1 MKRLFLLCVGVILS
15 PFPSEGL
22 SHQQAIQKKV
32 SYLSHFKGITGIM
45 DVEDGVLHVHDGL
58 RLQANK
64 AYVENRTDCGIKIV
78 AHGNVMVNYRGKILI
93 CDYLEYYEDTDSCLL
108 TNGRCSL
115 YPWFIG
121 GSTMTISPSSII
133 IHKGYISTSE
143 GPQKH
148 LCLSGDYLEYSSKG
162 VLSMGPTRLSICNTP
177 LLFLPQVSIMPM
189 EIPKPPITFR
199 GGSGGFLGSYLGVSY
214 SPISK
219 KHFSTTLFL
228 DSFFKHGIGLG
239 YNMRFSSQENPSNEL
254 HIKSYYAHRLAID
267 SSGAKDRYRLHGD
280 FTFSKEKTRLSG
292 EFHLSD
298 SWETVADIFPNNFS
312 LKNTGPTEISL
323 GWRDDNLFGKVTSSV
338 KVNSFQNVKQ
348 ELPQITL
355 HHRPVTIGG
364 SRIFLENRLE
374 AGFLDFHFSDNILG
388 SNFSSWRLSS
398 AHKIYRSLAFPIG
411 ILTPTLSGTAIY
423 YSRLLSQNTGH
434 WQLSGALSLD
444 YRLSL
449 QKEYRYTRHIVE
461 PFCSLLKTTRPLLS
475 PDEPHI
481 FSIKDAFHSINLFQ
495 IGIESRVLNKHSAPI
510 PPSYLKLWT
519 TCIFNEPYAKE
530 TFPKT
535 ACWFSLPLTLQ
546 NTLSIDAEW
555 IWKKSRWDHLNII
568 WDWILNDNI
577 GLTLEFLHRSKYGFI
592 KCAKDNYILDVSR
605 PLETLLASPVSNRR
619 NLISGKFFVRPHPCW
634 SYNLNLRYGWHHP
647 NTQSYLEYQM
657 ILGHKIFEHWQLF
670 SVYEKREADKRCF
683 FYLKLD
689 KRKHKHCHPFG

>member
-1 MKRLFLLCVGVILS
+1 MKRFFPLFIGVLLAHTL
-15 PFPSEGL
+15 PSEGL
-22 SHQQAIQKKV
+22 SHQQAVQKKI

-45 DVEDGVLHVHDGL
+45 DVEDGVLHIHDDL

-121 GSTMTISPSSII
+121 GSTITISPSSII

-148 LCLSGDYLEYSSKG
+148 ICLSGDYLKYSSDS
-162 VLSMGPTRLSICNTP
+162 VLSMGPSRLSICNTP
-177 LLFLPQVSIMPM
+177 VLLLPQISIMPM

-219 KHFSTTLFL
+219 KHCSTTLFL

-239 YNMRFSSQENPSNEL
+239 YNMRFSSQENPSNAIN
-254 HIKSYYAHRLAID
+254 IKSYYAHRLAID

-280 FTFSKEKTRLSG
+280 FTFSKKRAHLAG

-312 LKNTGPTEISL
+312 LKNTGPTEVSL
-323 GWRDDNLFGKVTSSV
+323 SWRNNNLFGKMTSSV
-338 KVNSFQNVKQ
+338 KVNSFQNVRQ
-348 ELPQITL
+348 ELPQAIL
-355 HHRPVTIGG
+355 HHRPVRIRR

-374 AGFLDFHFSDNILG
+374 AGFLDFHFSSNIPG
-388 SNFSSWRLSS
+388 SNFSSWRFSS
-398 AHKIYRSLAFPIG
+398 AHKVYRGLVLPIG
-411 ILTPTLSGTAIY
+411 TLTPSLSGTAIY
-423 YSRLLSQNTGH
+423 YTRMLSPNAAH
-434 WQLSGALSLD
+434 CQLSGSLSFD
-444 YRLSL
+444 YRVAL
-449 QKEYRYTRHIVE
+449 QKEYRHARHIVE
-461 PFCSLLKTTRPLLS
+461 PFCSFLKTTRPVLS
-475 PDEPHI
+475 SDEPHI
-481 FSIKDAFHSINLFQ
+481 FSIKDAFHSINLLHV
-495 IGIESRVLNKHSAPI
+495 GLESKVLNKHST
-510 PPSYLKLWT
+510 PSHLKLWT
-519 TCIFNEPYAKE
+519 TYIFDEPHAKD

-546 NTLSIDAEW
+546 NTLSLDAEW
-555 IWKKSRWDHLNII
+555 IWKKSRWDHLNVI
-568 WDWILNDNI
+568 WEWILNDNL

-592 KCAKDNYILDVSR
+592 KCAKDNYTLDVSR
-605 PLETLLASPVSNRR
+605 SLDTLLASPLSDRR
-619 NLISGKFFVRPHPCW
+619 NLITGKLFVRPHPHW
-634 SYNLNLRYGWHHP
+634 NYNLNLRYGWHRP
-647 NTQSYLEYQM
+647 DSPSYLEYQM

-689 KRKHKHCHPFG
+689 KRKQKHRHPFG

>member
-1 MKRLFLLCVGVILS
+1 MKRFFPLFIGVLLAHTL
-15 PFPSEGL
+15 PSEGL
-22 SHQQAIQKKV
+22 SHQQAVQKKI

-45 DVEDGVLHVHDGL
+45 DVEDGVLHIHDDL

-121 GSTMTISPSSII
+121 GSTITISPSSII

-148 LCLSGDYLEYSSKG
+148 ICLSGDYLKYSSDS
-162 VLSMGPTRLSICNTP
+162 VLSMGPSRLSICNTP
-177 LLFLPQVSIMPM
+177 VLLLPQISIMPM

-219 KHFSTTLFL
+219 KHCSTTLFL

-239 YNMRFSSQENPSNEL
+239 YNMRFSSQENPSNAIN
-254 HIKSYYAHRLAID
+254 IKSYYAHRLAID

-280 FTFSKEKTRLSG
+280 FTFSKERAHLAG

-312 LKNTGPTEISL
+312 LKNTGPTEVSL
-323 GWRDDNLFGKVTSSV
+323 SWRDNNLFGKMTSSV

-348 ELPQITL
+348 ELPQAIL
-355 HHRPVTIGG
+355 HHRPVRIRR

-374 AGFLDFHFSDNILG
+374 AGFLDFHFSSNIPG
-388 SNFSSWRLSS
+388 SNFSSWRFSS
-398 AHKIYRSLAFPIG
+398 AHKVYRGLVLPIG
-411 ILTPTLSGTAIY
+411 TLTPSLSGTAIY
-423 YSRLLSQNTGH
+423 YTRMLSPNAAH
-434 WQLSGALSLD
+434 CQLSGSLSFD
-444 YRLSL
+444 YRVAL
-449 QKEYRYTRHIVE
+449 QKEYRHARHIVE
-461 PFCSLLKTTRPLLS
+461 PFCSFLKTTRPVLS
-475 PDEPHI
+475 SDEPHI
-481 FSIKDAFHSINLFQ
+481 FSIKDAFHSINLLHV
-495 IGIESRVLNKHSAPI
+495 GLESKVLNKHST
-510 PPSYLKLWT
+510 PSHLKLWT
-519 TCIFNEPYAKE
+519 TYIFDEPHAKD

-546 NTLSIDAEW
+546 NTLSLDAEW
-555 IWKKSRWDHLNII
+555 IWKKSRWDHFNVI
-568 WDWILNDNI
+568 WEWILNDNL

-592 KCAKDNYILDVSR
+592 KCAKDNYTLDVSR
-605 PLETLLASPVSNRR
+605 SLDTLLASPLSDRR
-619 NLISGKFFVRPHPCW
+619 NLITGKLFVRPHPHW
-634 SYNLNLRYGWHHP
+634 NYNLNLRYGWHRP
-647 NTQSYLEYQM
+647 DSPSYLEYQM

-689 KRKHKHCHPFG
+689 KRKQKHRHPFG

>member
-1 MKRLFLLCVGVILS
+1 MKRFFPLFIGVLLAHTL
-15 PFPSEGL
+15 PSEGL
-22 SHQQAIQKKV
+22 SHQQAVQKKI

-45 DVEDGVLHVHDGL
+45 DVEDGVLHIHDDL

-121 GSTMTISPSSII
+121 GSTITISPSSII

-148 LCLSGDYLEYSSKG
+148 ICLSGDYLKYSSDS
-162 VLSMGPTRLSICNTP
+162 VLSMGPSRLSICNTP
-177 LLFLPQVSIMPM
+177 VLLLPQISIMPM

-219 KHFSTTLFL
+219 KHCSTTLFL
-228 DSFFKHGIGLG
+228 DGFFKHGIGLG
-239 YNMRFSSQENPSNEL
+239 YNMRFSSQENPSNAIN
-254 HIKSYYAHRLAID
+254 IKSYYAHRLAID

-280 FTFSKEKTRLSG
+280 FTFSKERAHLAG

-298 SWETVADIFPNNFS
+298 SWETVVDIFPNNFS
-312 LKNTGPTEISL
+312 LKNTGPTEVSL
-323 GWRDDNLFGKVTSSV
+323 SWRDNNLFGKMTSSV

-348 ELPQITL
+348 ELPQAIL
-355 HHRPVTIGG
+355 HHRPVRIRR

-374 AGFLDFHFSDNILG
+374 AGFLDFHFSSNIPG
-388 SNFSSWRLSS
+388 SNFSSWRFSS
-398 AHKIYRSLAFPIG
+398 AHKVYRGLVLPIG
-411 ILTPTLSGTAIY
+411 TLTPSLSGTAIY
-423 YSRLLSQNTGH
+423 YTRMLSPNAAH
-434 WQLSGALSLD
+434 CQLSGSLSFD
-444 YRLSL
+444 YRVAL
-449 QKEYRYTRHIVE
+449 QKEYRHARHIVE
-461 PFCSLLKTTRPLLS
+461 PFCSFLKTTRPVLS
-475 PDEPHI
+475 SDEPHI
-481 FSIKDAFHSINLFQ
+481 FSIKDAFHSINLLHV
-495 IGIESRVLNKHSAPI
+495 GLESKVLNKHST
-510 PPSYLKLWT
+510 PSHLKLWT
-519 TCIFNEPYAKE
+519 TYIFDEPHAKD

-546 NTLSIDAEW
+546 NTLSLDAEW
-555 IWKKSRWDHLNII
+555 IWKKSRWDHLNVI
-568 WDWILNDNI
+568 WEWILNDNL

-592 KCAKDNYILDVSR
+592 KCAKDNYTLDVSR
-605 PLETLLASPVSNRR
+605 SLDTLLASPLSDRR
-619 NLISGKFFVRPHPCW
+619 NLITGKLFVRPHPHW
-634 SYNLNLRYGWHHP
+634 NYNLNLRYGWHRP
-647 NTQSYLEYQM
+647 DSPSYLEYQM

-689 KRKHKHCHPFG
+689 KRKQKHRHPFG

>member
-1 MKRLFLLCVGVILS
+1 MKRFFPLFIGVLLAYTL
-15 PFPSEGL
+15 PSEGL
-22 SHQQAIQKKV
+22 SHQQAVQKKI

-45 DVEDGVLHVHDGL
+45 DVEDGVLHIHDDL

-78 AHGNVMVNYRGKILI
+78 AHGNVMVNYRAKILI

-121 GSTMTISPSSII
+121 GSTITISPSSII

-148 LCLSGDYLEYSSKG
+148 ICLSGDYLKYSSDS
-162 VLSMGPTRLSICNTP
+162 VLSMGPSRLSICNTP
-177 LLFLPQVSIMPM
+177 VLLLPQISIMPM

-219 KHFSTTLFL
+219 KHCSTTLFL

-239 YNMRFSSQENPSNEL
+239 YNMRFSSQENPSNAIN
-254 HIKSYYAHRLAID
+254 IKSYYAHRLAID

-280 FTFSKEKTRLSG
+280 FTFSKERAHLAG

-312 LKNTGPTEISL
+312 LKNTGPTEVSL
-323 GWRDDNLFGKVTSSV
+323 SWRDNNLFGKMTSSV

-348 ELPQITL
+348 ELPQAIL
-355 HHRPVTIGG
+355 HHRPVRIRR
-364 SRIFLENRLE
+364 SRIFLENRVE
-374 AGFLDFHFSDNILG
+374 AGFLDFHFSSNIPG
-388 SNFSSWRLSS
+388 SNFSSWRFSS
-398 AHKIYRSLAFPIG
+398 AHKVYRGLVLPIG
-411 ILTPTLSGTAIY
+411 TLTPSLSGTAIY
-423 YSRLLSQNTGH
+423 YTRMLSPNAAH
-434 WQLSGALSLD
+434 CQLSGSLSFD
-444 YRLSL
+444 YRVAL
-449 QKEYRYTRHIVE
+449 QKEYRHARHIVE
-461 PFCSLLKTTRPLLS
+461 PFCSFLKTTRPVLS
-475 PDEPHI
+475 SDEPHI
-481 FSIKDAFHSINLFQ
+481 FSIKDAFHSINLLHV
-495 IGIESRVLNKHSAPI
+495 GLESKVLNKHST
-510 PPSYLKLWT
+510 PSHLKLWT
-519 TCIFNEPYAKE
+519 TYIFDEPHAKD

-546 NTLSIDAEW
+546 NTLSLDAEW
-555 IWKKSRWDHLNII
+555 IWKKSRWDHLNVI
-568 WDWILNDNI
+568 WEWILNDNL

-592 KCAKDNYILDVSR
+592 KCAKDNYTLDVSR
-605 PLETLLASPVSNRR
+605 SLDTLLASPLSDRR
-619 NLISGKFFVRPHPCW
+619 NLITGKLFVRPHPHW
-634 SYNLNLRYGWHHP
+634 NYNLNLRYGWHRP
-647 NTQSYLEYQM
+647 DSPSYLEYQM

-689 KRKHKHCHPFG
+689 KRKQKHRHPFG

>member
-1 MKRLFLLCVGVILS
+1 MKRFFPLFIGVLLAHTL
-15 PFPSEGL
+15 PSEGL
-22 SHQQAIQKKV
+22 SHQQAVQKKI

-45 DVEDGVLHVHDGL
+45 DVEDGVLHIHGDL

-121 GSTMTISPSSII
+121 GSTITISPSSII

-148 LCLSGDYLEYSSKG
+148 ICLSGDYLKYSSDS
-162 VLSMGPTRLSICNTP
+162 VLSMGPSRLSICNTP
-177 LLFLPQVSIMPM
+177 VLLLPQISIMPM

-219 KHFSTTLFL
+219 KHCSTTLFL
-228 DSFFKHGIGLG
+228 DGFFKHGIGLG
-239 YNMRFSSQENPSNEL
+239 YNMRFSSQENPSNAIN
-254 HIKSYYAHRLAID
+254 IKSYYAHRLAID

-280 FTFSKEKTRLSG
+280 FTFSKERAHLAG

-298 SWETVADIFPNNFS
+298 SWETVVDIFPNNFS
-312 LKNTGPTEISL
+312 LKNTGPTEVSL
-323 GWRDDNLFGKVTSSV
+323 SWRDNNLFGKMTSSV

-348 ELPQITL
+348 ELPQAIL
-355 HHRPVTIGG
+355 HHRPVRIRR

-374 AGFLDFHFSDNILG
+374 AGFLDFHFSSNIPG
-388 SNFSSWRLSS
+388 SNFSSWRFSS
-398 AHKIYRSLAFPIG
+398 AHKVYRGLVLPIG
-411 ILTPTLSGTAIY
+411 TLTPSLSGTAIY
-423 YSRLLSQNTGH
+423 YTRMLSPNAAH
-434 WQLSGALSLD
+434 CQLSGSLSFD
-444 YRLSL
+444 YRVAL
-449 QKEYRYTRHIVE
+449 QKEYRHARHIVE
-461 PFCSLLKTTRPLLS
+461 PFCSFLKTTRPVLS
-475 PDEPHI
+475 SDEPHI
-481 FSIKDAFHSINLFQ
+481 FSIKDAFHSINLLHV
-495 IGIESRVLNKHSAPI
+495 GLESKVLKKHST
-510 PPSYLKLWT
+510 PSYLKLWT
-519 TCIFNEPYAKE
+519 TYIFDEPHAKD

-546 NTLSIDAEW
+546 NTLSLDAEW
-555 IWKKSRWDHLNII
+555 IWKKSRWDHLNVI
-568 WDWILNDNI
+568 WEWILNDNL

-592 KCAKDNYILDVSR
+592 KCAKDNYTLDVSR
-605 PLETLLASPVSNRR
+605 SLDTLLASPLSDRR
-619 NLISGKFFVRPHPCW
+619 NLITGKLFVRPHPHW
-634 SYNLNLRYGWHHP
+634 NYNLNLRYGWHRP
-647 NTQSYLEYQM
+647 DSPSYLEYQM

-689 KRKHKHCHPFG
+689 KRKQKHHHPFG

>member
-1 MKRLFLLCVGVILS
+1 MKRFFPLFIGVLLAYTL
-15 PFPSEGL
+15 PSEGL
-22 SHQQAIQKKV
+22 SHQQAVQKKI

-45 DVEDGVLHVHDGL
+45 DVEDGVLHIHDDL

-121 GSTMTISPSSII
+121 GSTITISPSSII

-148 LCLSGDYLEYSSKG
+148 ICLSGDYLKYSSDS
-162 VLSMGPTRLSICNTP
+162 VLSMGPSRLSICNTP
-177 LLFLPQVSIMPM
+177 VLLLPQISIMPM

-219 KHFSTTLFL
+219 KHCSTTLFL

-239 YNMRFSSQENPSNEL
+239 YNMRFSSQENPSNAIN
-254 HIKSYYAHRLAID
+254 IKSYYAHRLAID

-280 FTFSKEKTRLSG
+280 FTFSKERAHLAG

-312 LKNTGPTEISL
+312 LKNTGPTEVSL
-323 GWRDDNLFGKVTSSV
+323 SWRDNNLFGKMTSSV

-348 ELPQITL
+348 ELPQAIL
-355 HHRPVTIGG
+355 HHRPVRIRR
-364 SRIFLENRLE
+364 SRIFLENRVE
-374 AGFLDFHFSDNILG
+374 AGFLDFHFSSNIPG
-388 SNFSSWRLSS
+388 SNFSSWRFSS
-398 AHKIYRSLAFPIG
+398 AHKVYRGLVLPIG
-411 ILTPTLSGTAIY
+411 TLTPSLSGTAIY
-423 YSRLLSQNTGH
+423 YTRMLSPNAAH
-434 WQLSGALSLD
+434 CQLSGSLSFD
-444 YRLSL
+444 YRVAL
-449 QKEYRYTRHIVE
+449 QKEYRHARHIVE
-461 PFCSLLKTTRPLLS
+461 PFCSFLKTTRPVLS
-475 PDEPHI
+475 SDEPHI
-481 FSIKDAFHSINLFQ
+481 FSIKDAFHSINLLHV
-495 IGIESRVLNKHSAPI
+495 GLESKVLNKHST
-510 PPSYLKLWT
+510 PSHLKLWT
-519 TCIFNEPYAKE
+519 TYIFDEPHAKD

-546 NTLSIDAEW
+546 NTLSLDAEW
-555 IWKKSRWDHLNII
+555 IWKKSRWDHLNVI
-568 WDWILNDNI
+568 WEWILNDNL

-592 KCAKDNYILDVSR
+592 KCAKDNYTLDVSR
-605 PLETLLASPVSNRR
+605 SLDTLLASPLSDRR
-619 NLISGKFFVRPHPCW
+619 NLITGKLFVRPHPHW
-634 SYNLNLRYGWHHP
+634 NYNLNLRYGWHRP
-647 NTQSYLEYQM
+647 DSPSYLEYQM

-689 KRKHKHCHPFG
+689 KRKQKHRHPFG

>member
-1 MKRLFLLCVGVILS
+1 MKRFFPLFIGVLLAHTL
-15 PFPSEGL
+15 PSEGL
-22 SHQQAIQKKV
+22 SHQQAVQKKI

-45 DVEDGVLHVHDGL
+45 DVEDGVLHIHDDL

-121 GSTMTISPSSII
+121 GSTITISPSSII

-148 LCLSGDYLEYSSKG
+148 ICLSGDYLKYSSDS
-162 VLSMGPTRLSICNTP
+162 VLSMGPSRLSICNTP
-177 LLFLPQVSIMPM
+177 VLLLPQISIMPM

-219 KHFSTTLFL
+219 KHCSTTLFL
-228 DSFFKHGIGLG
+228 DGFFKHGIGLG
-239 YNMRFSSQENPSNEL
+239 YNMRFSSQENPSNAIN
-254 HIKSYYAHRLAID
+254 IKSYYAHRLAID

-280 FTFSKEKTRLSG
+280 FTFSKERAHLAG

-298 SWETVADIFPNNFS
+298 SWETVVDIFPNNFS
-312 LKNTGPTEISL
+312 LKNTGPTEVSL
-323 GWRDDNLFGKVTSSV
+323 SWRDNNLFGKMTSSV

-348 ELPQITL
+348 ELPQAIL
-355 HHRPVTIGG
+355 HHRPVRIRR

-374 AGFLDFHFSDNILG
+374 AGFLDFHFSSNIPG
-388 SNFSSWRLSS
+388 SNFSSWRFSS
-398 AHKIYRSLAFPIG
+398 AHKVYRGLVLPIG
-411 ILTPTLSGTAIY
+411 TLTPSLSGTAIY
-423 YSRLLSQNTGH
+423 YTRMLSPNAAH
-434 WQLSGALSLD
+434 CQLSGSLSFD
-444 YRLSL
+444 YRVAL
-449 QKEYRYTRHIVE
+449 QKEYRHARHIVE
-461 PFCSLLKTTRPLLS
+461 PFCSFLKTTRPVLS
-475 PDEPHI
+475 SDEPHI
-481 FSIKDAFHSINLFQ
+481 FSIKDAFHSINLLHV
-495 IGIESRVLNKHSAPI
+495 GLESKVLNKHST
-510 PPSYLKLWT
+510 PSHLKLWT
-519 TCIFNEPYAKE
+519 TYIFDEPHAKD

-546 NTLSIDAEW
+546 NTLSLDAEW
-555 IWKKSRWDHLNII
+555 IWKKSRWDHLNVI
-568 WDWILNDNI
+568 WEWILNDNL

-592 KCAKDNYILDVSR
+592 KCAKDNYTLDVSR
-605 PLETLLASPVSNRR
+605 SLDTLLASPLSDRR
-619 NLISGKFFVRPHPCW
+619 NLITGKLFVRPHPHW
-634 SYNLNLRYGWHHP
+634 NYNLNLRYGWHRP
-647 NTQSYLEYQM
+647 DSPSYLEYQM

-689 KRKHKHCHPFG
+689 KRKQKHHHPFG

>member
-1 MKRLFLLCVGVILS
+1 MKRFFPLFIGVLLAHTL
-15 PFPSEGL
+15 PSEGL
-22 SHQQAIQKKV
+22 SHQQAVQKKI

-45 DVEDGVLHVHDGL
+45 DVEDGVLHIHDDL

-121 GSTMTISPSSII
+121 GSTITISPSSII

-148 LCLSGDYLEYSSKG
+148 ICLSGDYLKYSSDS
-162 VLSMGPTRLSICNTP
+162 VLSMGPSRLSICNTP
-177 LLFLPQVSIMPM
+177 VLLLPQISIMPM

-219 KHFSTTLFL
+219 KHCSTTLFL
-228 DSFFKHGIGLG
+228 DGFFKHGIGLG
-239 YNMRFSSQENPSNEL
+239 YNMRFSSQENPSNAIN
-254 HIKSYYAHRLAID
+254 IKSYYAHRLAID

-280 FTFSKEKTRLSG
+280 FTFSKERAHLAG

-298 SWETVADIFPNNFS
+298 SWETVVDIFPNNFS
-312 LKNTGPTEISL
+312 LKNTGPTEVSL
-323 GWRDDNLFGKVTSSV
+323 SWRDNNLFGKMTSSV

-348 ELPQITL
+348 ELPQAIL
-355 HHRPVTIGG
+355 HHRPVRIRR

-374 AGFLDFHFSDNILG
+374 AGFLDFHFSSNIPG
-388 SNFSSWRLSS
+388 SNFSSWRFSS
-398 AHKIYRSLAFPIG
+398 AHKVYRGLVLPIG
-411 ILTPTLSGTAIY
+411 TLTPSLSGTAIY
-423 YSRLLSQNTGH
+423 YTRMLSPNAAH
-434 WQLSGALSLD
+434 CQLSGSLSFD
-444 YRLSL
+444 YRVAL
-449 QKEYRYTRHIVE
+449 QKEYRHARHIVE
-461 PFCSLLKTTRPLLS
+461 PFCSFLKTTRPVLS
-475 PDEPHI
+475 SDEPHI
-481 FSIKDAFHSINLFQ
+481 FSIKDAFHSINLLHV
-495 IGIESRVLNKHSAPI
+495 GLESKVLKKHST
-510 PPSYLKLWT
+510 PSYLKLWT
-519 TCIFNEPYAKE
+519 TYIFDEPHAKD

-546 NTLSIDAEW
+546 NTLSLDAEW
-555 IWKKSRWDHLNII
+555 IWKKSRWDHLNVI
-568 WDWILNDNI
+568 WEWILNDNL

-592 KCAKDNYILDVSR
+592 KCAKDNYTLDVSR
-605 PLETLLASPVSNRR
+605 SLDTLLASPLSDRR
-619 NLISGKFFVRPHPCW
+619 NLITGKLFVRPHPHW
-634 SYNLNLRYGWHHP
+634 NYNLNLRYGWHRP
-647 NTQSYLEYQM
+647 DSPSYLEYQM

-689 KRKHKHCHPFG
+689 KRKQKHHHPFG

>member
-1 MKRLFLLCVGVILS
+1 MKRFFPLFIGVLLAHTL
-15 PFPSEGL
+15 PSEGL
-22 SHQQAIQKKV
+22 SHQQAVQKKI

-45 DVEDGVLHVHDGL
+45 DVEDGVLHIHDDL

-121 GSTMTISPSSII
+121 GSTITISPSSII

-148 LCLSGDYLEYSSKG
+148 ICLSGDYLKYSSDS
-162 VLSMGPTRLSICNTP
+162 VLSMGPSRLSICNTP
-177 LLFLPQVSIMPM
+177 VLLLPQISIMPM

-219 KHFSTTLFL
+219 KHCSTTLFL
-228 DSFFKHGIGLG
+228 DGFFKHGIGLG
-239 YNMRFSSQENPSNEL
+239 YNMRFSSQENPSNAIN
-254 HIKSYYAHRLAID
+254 IKSYYAHRLAID

-280 FTFSKEKTRLSG
+280 FTFSKERAHLAG

-298 SWETVADIFPNNFS
+298 SWETVVDIFPNNFS
-312 LKNTGPTEISL
+312 LKNTGPTEVSL
-323 GWRDDNLFGKVTSSV
+323 SWRDNNLFGKMTSSV

-348 ELPQITL
+348 ELPQAIL
-355 HHRPVTIGG
+355 HHRPVRIRC

-374 AGFLDFHFSDNILG
+374 AGFLDFHFSSNIPG
-388 SNFSSWRLSS
+388 SNFSSWRFSS
-398 AHKIYRSLAFPIG
+398 AHKVYRGLVLPIG
-411 ILTPTLSGTAIY
+411 TLTPSLSGTAIY
-423 YSRLLSQNTGH
+423 YTRMLSPNAAH
-434 WQLSGALSLD
+434 CQLSGSLSFD
-444 YRLSL
+444 YRVAL
-449 QKEYRYTRHIVE
+449 QKEYRHARHIVE
-461 PFCSLLKTTRPLLS
+461 PFCSFLKTTRPVLS
-475 PDEPHI
+475 SDEPHI
-481 FSIKDAFHSINLFQ
+481 FSIKDAFHSINLLHV
-495 IGIESRVLNKHSAPI
+495 GLESKVLNKHST
-510 PPSYLKLWT
+510 PSHLKLWT
-519 TCIFNEPYAKE
+519 TYIFDEPHAKD

-546 NTLSIDAEW
+546 NTLSLDAEW
-555 IWKKSRWDHLNII
+555 IWKKSRWDHLNVI
-568 WDWILNDNI
+568 WEWILNDNL

-592 KCAKDNYILDVSR
+592 KCAKDNYTLDVSR
-605 PLETLLASPVSNRR
+605 SLDTLLASPLSDRR
-619 NLISGKFFVRPHPCW
+619 NLITGKLFVRPHPHW
-634 SYNLNLRYGWHHP
+634 NYNLNLRYGWHRP
-647 NTQSYLEYQM
+647 DSPSYLEYQM

-689 KRKHKHCHPFG
+689 KRKQKHRHPFG

>member
-1 MKRLFLLCVGVILS
+1 MKRFFPLFIGVLLAHTL
-15 PFPSEGL
+15 PSEGL
-22 SHQQAIQKKV
+22 SHQQAVQKKI

-45 DVEDGVLHVHDGL
+45 DVEDGVLHIHDDL

-121 GSTMTISPSSII
+121 GSTITISPSSII

-148 LCLSGDYLEYSSKG
+148 ICLSGDYLKYSSDS
-162 VLSMGPTRLSICNTP
+162 VLSMGPSRLSICNTP
-177 LLFLPQVSIMPM
+177 VLLLPQISIMPM

-219 KHFSTTLFL
+219 KHCSTTLFL

-239 YNMRFSSQENPSNEL
+239 YNMRFSSQENPSNAIN
-254 HIKSYYAHRLAID
+254 IKSYYAHRLAID

-280 FTFSKEKTRLSG
+280 FTFSKERAHLAG

-312 LKNTGPTEISL
+312 LKNTGPTEVSL
-323 GWRDDNLFGKVTSSV
+323 SWRDNNLFGKMTSSV

-348 ELPQITL
+348 ELPQAIL
-355 HHRPVTIGG
+355 HHRPVRIRR

-374 AGFLDFHFSDNILG
+374 AGFLDFHFSSNIPG
-388 SNFSSWRLSS
+388 SNFSSWRFSS
-398 AHKIYRSLAFPIG
+398 AHKVYRGLVLPIG
-411 ILTPTLSGTAIY
+411 TLTPSLSGTAIY
-423 YSRLLSQNTGH
+423 YTRMLSPNAAH
-434 WQLSGALSLD
+434 CQLSGSLSFD
-444 YRLSL
+444 YRVAL
-449 QKEYRYTRHIVE
+449 QKEYRHARHIVE
-461 PFCSLLKTTRPLLS
+461 PFCSFLKTTRPVLS
-475 PDEPHI
+475 SDEPHI
-481 FSIKDAFHSINLFQ
+481 FSIKDAFHSINLLHV
-495 IGIESRVLNKHSAPI
+495 GLESKVLNKHST
-510 PPSYLKLWT
+510 PSHLKLWT
-519 TCIFNEPYAKE
+519 TYIFDEPHAKD

-546 NTLSIDAEW
+546 NTLSLDAEW
-555 IWKKSRWDHLNII
+555 IWKKSRWDHLNVI
-568 WDWILNDNI
+568 WEWILNDNL

-592 KCAKDNYILDVSR
+592 KCAKDNYTLDVSR
-605 PLETLLASPVSNRR
+605 SLDTLLASPLSDRR
-619 NLISGKFFVRPHPCW
+619 NLITGKLFVRPHPHW
-634 SYNLNLRYGWHHP
+634 NYNLNLRYGWHRP
-647 NTQSYLEYQM
+647 DSPSYLEYQM

-689 KRKHKHCHPFG
+689 KRKQKHRHPFG

>member
-1 MKRLFLLCVGVILS
+1 MKRFFPLFIGVLLAHTL
-15 PFPSEGL
+15 PSEGL
-22 SHQQAIQKKV
+22 SHQQAVQKKI

-45 DVEDGVLHVHDGL
+45 DVEDGVLHIHDDL

-121 GSTMTISPSSII
+121 GSTITISPSSII

-148 LCLSGDYLEYSSKG
+148 ICLSGDYLKYSSDS
-162 VLSMGPTRLSICNTP
+162 VLSMGPSRLSICNTP
-177 LLFLPQVSIMPM
+177 VLLLPQISIMPM

-219 KHFSTTLFL
+219 KHCSTTLFL
-228 DSFFKHGIGLG
+228 DGFFKHGIGLG
-239 YNMRFSSQENPSNEL
+239 YNMRFSSQENPSNAIN
-254 HIKSYYAHRLAID
+254 IKSYYAHRLAID

-280 FTFSKEKTRLSG
+280 FTFSKEGAHLAG

-298 SWETVADIFPNNFS
+298 SWETVVDIFPNNFS
-312 LKNTGPTEISL
+312 LKNTGPTEVSL
-323 GWRDDNLFGKVTSSV
+323 SWRDNNLFGKMTSSV

-348 ELPQITL
+348 ELPQAIL
-355 HHRPVTIGG
+355 HHRPVRIRR

-374 AGFLDFHFSDNILG
+374 AGFLDFHFSSNIPG
-388 SNFSSWRLSS
+388 SNFSSWRFSS
-398 AHKIYRSLAFPIG
+398 AHKVYRGLVLPIG
-411 ILTPTLSGTAIY
+411 TLTPSLSGTAIY
-423 YSRLLSQNTGH
+423 YTRMLSPNAAH
-434 WQLSGALSLD
+434 CQLSGSLSFD
-444 YRLSL
+444 YRVAL
-449 QKEYRYTRHIVE
+449 QKEYRHARHIVE
-461 PFCSLLKTTRPLLS
+461 PFCSFLKTTRPVLS
-475 PDEPHI
+475 SDEPHI
-481 FSIKDAFHSINLFQ
+481 FSIKDAFHSINLLHV
-495 IGIESRVLNKHSAPI
+495 GLESKVLNKHST
-510 PPSYLKLWT
+510 PSHLKLWT
-519 TCIFNEPYAKE
+519 TYIFDEPHAKD

-546 NTLSIDAEW
+546 NTLSLDAEW
-555 IWKKSRWDHLNII
+555 IWKKSRWDHLNVI
-568 WDWILNDNI
+568 WEWILNDNL

-592 KCAKDNYILDVSR
+592 KCAKDNYTLDVSR
-605 PLETLLASPVSNRR
+605 SLDTLLASPLSDRR
-619 NLISGKFFVRPHPCW
+619 NLITGKLFVRPHPHW
-634 SYNLNLRYGWHHP
+634 NYNLNLRYGWHRP
-647 NTQSYLEYQM
+647 DSPSYLEYQM

-689 KRKHKHCHPFG
+689 KRKQKHRHPFG

>member
-1 MKRLFLLCVGVILS
+1 MKRFFPLFIGVLLAHTL
-15 PFPSEGL
+15 PSEGL
-22 SHQQAIQKKV
+22 SHQQAVQKKI

-45 DVEDGVLHVHDGL
+45 DVEDGVLHIHDDL

-121 GSTMTISPSSII
+121 GSTITISPSSII

-148 LCLSGDYLEYSSKG
+148 ICLSGDYLKYSSDS
-162 VLSMGPTRLSICNTP
+162 VLSMGPSRLSICNTP
-177 LLFLPQVSIMPM
+177 VLLLPQISIMPM

-219 KHFSTTLFL
+219 KHCSTTLFL

-239 YNMRFSSQENPSNEL
+239 YNMRFSSQENPSNAIN
-254 HIKSYYAHRLAID
+254 IKSYYAHRLAID

-280 FTFSKEKTRLSG
+280 FTFSKKRAHLAG

-312 LKNTGPTEISL
+312 LKNTGPTEVSL
-323 GWRDDNLFGKVTSSV
+323 SWRDNNLFGKMTSSV

-348 ELPQITL
+348 KLPQAIL
-355 HHRPVTIGG
+355 HHRPVRIRR

-374 AGFLDFHFSDNILG
+374 AGFLDFHFSSNIPG
-388 SNFSSWRLSS
+388 SNFSSWRFSS
-398 AHKIYRSLAFPIG
+398 AHKVYRGLVLPIG
-411 ILTPTLSGTAIY
+411 TLTPSLSGTAIY
-423 YSRLLSQNTGH
+423 YTRMLSPNAAH
-434 WQLSGALSLD
+434 CQLSGSLSFD
-444 YRLSL
+444 YRVAL
-449 QKEYRYTRHIVE
+449 QKEYRHARHIVE
-461 PFCSLLKTTRPLLS
+461 PFCSFLKTTRPVLS
-475 PDEPHI
+475 SDEPHI
-481 FSIKDAFHSINLFQ
+481 FSIKDAFHSINLLHV
-495 IGIESRVLNKHSAPI
+495 GLESKVLNKHST
-510 PPSYLKLWT
+510 PSHLKLWT
-519 TCIFNEPYAKE
+519 TYIFDEPHAKD

-546 NTLSIDAEW
+546 NTLSLDAEW
-555 IWKKSRWDHLNII
+555 IWKKSRWDHLNVI
-568 WDWILNDNI
+568 WEWILNDNL

-592 KCAKDNYILDVSR
+592 KCAKDNYTLDVSR
-605 PLETLLASPVSNRR
+605 SLDTLLASPLSDRR
-619 NLISGKFFVRPHPCW
+619 NLITGKLFVRPHPHW
-634 SYNLNLRYGWHHP
+634 NYNLNLRYGWHRP
-647 NTQSYLEYQM
+647 DSPSYLEYQM

-689 KRKHKHCHPFG
+689 KRKQKHRHPFG

>member
-1 MKRLFLLCVGVILS
+1 MKRFFPLFIGVLLAHTL
-15 PFPSEGL
+15 PLEGL
-22 SHQQAIQKKV
+22 SHQQAVQKKI

-45 DVEDGVLHVHDGL
+45 DVEDGVLHIHDDL

-121 GSTMTISPSSII
+121 GSTITISPSSII

-148 LCLSGDYLEYSSKG
+148 ICLSGDYLKYSSDS
-162 VLSMGPTRLSICNTP
+162 VLSMGPSRLSICNTP
-177 LLFLPQVSIMPM
+177 VLLLPQISIMPM

-219 KHFSTTLFL
+219 KHCSTTLFL
-228 DSFFKHGIGLG
+228 DGFFKHGIGLG
-239 YNMRFSSQENPSNEL
+239 YNMRFSSQENPSNAIN
-254 HIKSYYAHRLAID
+254 IKSYYAHRLAID

-280 FTFSKEKTRLSG
+280 FTFSKERAHLAG

-298 SWETVADIFPNNFS
+298 SWETVVDIFPNNFS
-312 LKNTGPTEISL
+312 LKNTGPTEVSL
-323 GWRDDNLFGKVTSSV
+323 SWRDNNLFGKMTSSV

-348 ELPQITL
+348 ELPQAIL
-355 HHRPVTIGG
+355 HHRPVRIRR

-374 AGFLDFHFSDNILG
+374 AGFLDFHFSSNIPG
-388 SNFSSWRLSS
+388 SNFSSWRFSS
-398 AHKIYRSLAFPIG
+398 AHKVYRGLVLPIG
-411 ILTPTLSGTAIY
+411 TLTPSLSGTAIY
-423 YSRLLSQNTGH
+423 YTRMLSPNAAH
-434 WQLSGALSLD
+434 CQLSGSLSFD
-444 YRLSL
+444 YRVAL
-449 QKEYRYTRHIVE
+449 QKEYRHARHIVE
-461 PFCSLLKTTRPLLS
+461 PFCSFLKTTRPVLS
-475 PDEPHI
+475 SDEPHI
-481 FSIKDAFHSINLFQ
+481 FSIKDAFHSINLLHV
-495 IGIESRVLNKHSAPI
+495 GLESKVLKKHST
-510 PPSYLKLWT
+510 PSYLKLWT
-519 TCIFNEPYAKE
+519 TYIFDEPHAKD

-546 NTLSIDAEW
+546 NTLSLDAEW
-555 IWKKSRWDHLNII
+555 IWKKSRWDHLNVI
-568 WDWILNDNI
+568 WEWILNDNL

-592 KCAKDNYILDVSR
+592 KCAKDNYTLDVSR
-605 PLETLLASPVSNRR
+605 SLDTLLASPLSDRR
-619 NLISGKFFVRPHPCW
+619 NLITGKLFVRPHPHW
-634 SYNLNLRYGWHHP
+634 NYNLNLRYGWHRP
-647 NTQSYLEYQM
+647 DSPSYLEYQM

-689 KRKHKHCHPFG
+689 KRKQKHHHPFG

>member
-1 MKRLFLLCVGVILS
+1 MKRFFPLFIGVLLTHTL
-15 PFPSEGL
+15 PSEGL
-22 SHQQAIQKKV
+22 SHQQAVQKKI

-45 DVEDGVLHVHDGL
+45 DVEDGVLHIHDDL

-121 GSTMTISPSSII
+121 GSTITISPSSII

-148 LCLSGDYLEYSSKG
+148 ICLSGDYLKYSSDS
-162 VLSMGPTRLSICNTP
+162 VLSMGPSRLSICNTP
-177 LLFLPQVSIMPM
+177 VLLLPQISIMPM

-219 KHFSTTLFL
+219 KHCSTTLFL

-239 YNMRFSSQENPSNEL
+239 YNMRFSSQENPSNAIN
-254 HIKSYYAHRLAID
+254 IKSYYAHRLAID

-280 FTFSKEKTRLSG
+280 FTFSKKRAHLAG

-312 LKNTGPTEISL
+312 LKNTGPTEVSL
-323 GWRDDNLFGKVTSSV
+323 SWRDNNLFGKMTSSV

-348 ELPQITL
+348 ELPQAIL
-355 HHRPVTIGG
+355 HHRPVRIRR

-374 AGFLDFHFSDNILG
+374 AGFLDFHFSSNIPG
-388 SNFSSWRLSS
+388 SNFSSWRFSS
-398 AHKIYRSLAFPIG
+398 AHKVYRGLVLPIG
-411 ILTPTLSGTAIY
+411 TLTPSLSGTAIY
-423 YSRLLSQNTGH
+423 YTRMLSPNAAH
-434 WQLSGALSLD
+434 CQLSGSLSFD
-444 YRLSL
+444 YRVAL
-449 QKEYRYTRHIVE
+449 QKEYRHARHIVE
-461 PFCSLLKTTRPLLS
+461 PFCSFLKTTRPVLS
-475 PDEPHI
+475 SDEPHI
-481 FSIKDAFHSINLFQ
+481 FSIKDAFHSINLLHV
-495 IGIESRVLNKHSAPI
+495 GLESKVLNKHST
-510 PPSYLKLWT
+510 PSHLKLWT
-519 TCIFNEPYAKE
+519 TYIFDEPHAKD

-546 NTLSIDAEW
+546 NTLSLDAEW
-555 IWKKSRWDHLNII
+555 IWKKSRWDHLNVI
-568 WDWILNDNI
+568 WEWILNDNL

-592 KCAKDNYILDVSR
+592 KCAKDNYTLDVSR
-605 PLETLLASPVSNRR
+605 SLDTLLASPLSDRR
-619 NLISGKFFVRPHPCW
+619 NLITGKLFVRPHPHW
-634 SYNLNLRYGWHHP
+634 NYNLNLRYGWHRP
-647 NTQSYLEYQM
+647 DSPSYLEYQM

-689 KRKHKHCHPFG
+689 KRKQKHRHPFG

>member
-1 MKRLFLLCVGVILS
+1 MKRFFPLFIGVLLAHTL
-15 PFPSEGL
+15 PSEGL
-22 SHQQAIQKKV
+22 SHQQAVQKKI

-45 DVEDGVLHVHDGL
+45 DVEDGVLHIHDDL

-64 AYVENRTDCGIKIV
+64 AYVENRTDCEIKIV

-121 GSTMTISPSSII
+121 GSTITISPSSII

-148 LCLSGDYLEYSSKG
+148 ICLSGDYLKYSSDS
-162 VLSMGPTRLSICNTP
+162 VLSMGPSRLSICNTP
-177 LLFLPQVSIMPM
+177 VLLLPQISIMPM

-219 KHFSTTLFL
+219 KHCSTTLFL

-239 YNMRFSSQENPSNEL
+239 YNMRFSSQENPSNAIN
-254 HIKSYYAHRLAID
+254 IKSYYAHRLAID

-280 FTFSKEKTRLSG
+280 FTFSKERAHLAG

-312 LKNTGPTEISL
+312 LKNTGPTEVSL
-323 GWRDDNLFGKVTSSV
+323 SWRDNNLFGKMTSSV

-348 ELPQITL
+348 ELPQAIL
-355 HHRPVTIGG
+355 HHRPVRIRR

-374 AGFLDFHFSDNILG
+374 AGFLDFHFSSNIPG
-388 SNFSSWRLSS
+388 SNFSSWRFSS
-398 AHKIYRSLAFPIG
+398 AHKVYRGLVLPIG
-411 ILTPTLSGTAIY
+411 TLTPSLSGTAIY
-423 YSRLLSQNTGH
+423 YTRMLSPNAAH
-434 WQLSGALSLD
+434 CQLSGSLSFD
-444 YRLSL
+444 YRVAL
-449 QKEYRYTRHIVE
+449 QKEYRHARHIVE
-461 PFCSLLKTTRPLLS
+461 PFCSFLKTTRPVLS
-475 PDEPHI
+475 SDEPHI
-481 FSIKDAFHSINLFQ
+481 FSIKDAFHSINLLHV
-495 IGIESRVLNKHSAPI
+495 GLESKVLNKHST
-510 PPSYLKLWT
+510 PSHLKLWT
-519 TCIFNEPYAKE
+519 TYIFDEPHAKD

-546 NTLSIDAEW
+546 NTLSLDAEW
-555 IWKKSRWDHLNII
+555 IWKKSRWDHLNVI
-568 WDWILNDNI
+568 WEWILNDNL

-592 KCAKDNYILDVSR
+592 KCAKDNYTLDVSR
-605 PLETLLASPVSNRR
+605 SLDTLLASPLSDRR
-619 NLISGKFFVRPHPCW
+619 NLITGKLFVRPHPHW
-634 SYNLNLRYGWHHP
+634 NYNLNLRYGWHRP
-647 NTQSYLEYQM
+647 DSPSYLEYQM

-689 KRKHKHCHPFG
+689 KRKQKHRHPFG

>member
-1 MKRLFLLCVGVILS
+1 MKRFFPLFIGVLLAHTL
-15 PFPSEGL
+15 PSEGL
-22 SHQQAIQKKV
+22 SHQQAVQKKI

-45 DVEDGVLHVHDGL
+45 DVEDGVLHIHDDL
-58 RLQANK
+58 HLQANK

-121 GSTMTISPSSII
+121 GSTITISPSSII

-148 LCLSGDYLEYSSKG
+148 ICLSGDYLKYSSDS
-162 VLSMGPTRLSICNTP
+162 VLSMGPSRLSICNTP
-177 LLFLPQVSIMPM
+177 VLLLPQISIMPM

-219 KHFSTTLFL
+219 KHCSTTLFL

-239 YNMRFSSQENPSNEL
+239 YNMRFSSQENPSNAIN
-254 HIKSYYAHRLAID
+254 IKSYYAHRLAID

-280 FTFSKEKTRLSG
+280 FTFSKKRAHLAG

-312 LKNTGPTEISL
+312 LKNTGPTEVSL
-323 GWRDDNLFGKVTSSV
+323 SWRDNNLFGKMTSSV

-348 ELPQITL
+348 ELPQAIL
-355 HHRPVTIGG
+355 HHRPVRIRR

-374 AGFLDFHFSDNILG
+374 AGFLDFHFSSNIPG
-388 SNFSSWRLSS
+388 SNFSSWRFSS
-398 AHKIYRSLAFPIG
+398 AHKVYRGLVLPIG
-411 ILTPTLSGTAIY
+411 TLTPSLSGTAIY
-423 YSRLLSQNTGH
+423 YTRMLSPNAAH
-434 WQLSGALSLD
+434 CQLSGSLSFD
-444 YRLSL
+444 YRVAL
-449 QKEYRYTRHIVE
+449 QKEYRHARHIVE
-461 PFCSLLKTTRPLLS
+461 PFCSFLKTTRPVLS
-475 PDEPHI
+475 SDEPHI
-481 FSIKDAFHSINLFQ
+481 FSIKDAFHSINLLHV
-495 IGIESRVLNKHSAPI
+495 GLESKVLNKHST
-510 PPSYLKLWT
+510 PSHLKLWT
-519 TCIFNEPYAKE
+519 TYIFDEPHAKD

-546 NTLSIDAEW
+546 NTLSLDAEW
-555 IWKKSRWDHLNII
+555 IWKKSRWDHLNVI
-568 WDWILNDNI
+568 WEWILNDNL

-592 KCAKDNYILDVSR
+592 KCAKDNYTLDVSR
-605 PLETLLASPVSNRR
+605 SLDTLLASPLSDRR
-619 NLISGKFFVRPHPCW
+619 NLITGKLFVRPHPHW
-634 SYNLNLRYGWHHP
+634 NYNLNLRYGWHRP
-647 NTQSYLEYQM
+647 DSPSYLEYQM

-689 KRKHKHCHPFG
+689 KRKQKHRHPFG

>member
-1 MKRLFLLCVGVILS
+1 MKRFFPLFIGVLLAHTL
-15 PFPSEGL
+15 PSEGL
-22 SHQQAIQKKV
+22 SHQQAVQKKI

-45 DVEDGVLHVHDGL
+45 DVEDGVLHIHDDL

-121 GSTMTISPSSII
+121 GSTITISPSSII

-148 LCLSGDYLEYSSKG
+148 ICLSGDYLKYSSDS
-162 VLSMGPTRLSICNTP
+162 VLSMGPSRLSICNTP
-177 LLFLPQVSIMPM
+177 VLLLPQISIMPM

-219 KHFSTTLFL
+219 KHCSTTLFL

-239 YNMRFSSQENPSNEL
+239 YNMRFSSQENPSNAIN
-254 HIKSYYAHRLAID
+254 IKSYYAHRLAID

-280 FTFSKEKTRLSG
+280 FTFSKERAHLAG

-312 LKNTGPTEISL
+312 LKNTGPTEVSL
-323 GWRDDNLFGKVTSSV
+323 SWRDNNLFGKMTSSV

-348 ELPQITL
+348 ELPQAIL
-355 HHRPVTIGG
+355 HHRPVRIRR

-374 AGFLDFHFSDNILG
+374 AGFLDFHFSSNIPG
-388 SNFSSWRLSS
+388 SNFSSWRFSS
-398 AHKIYRSLAFPIG
+398 AHKVYRGLVLPIG
-411 ILTPTLSGTAIY
+411 TLTPSLSGTAIY
-423 YSRLLSQNTGH
+423 YTRMLSPNAAH
-434 WQLSGALSLD
+434 CQLSGSLSFD
-444 YRLSL
+444 YRVAL
-449 QKEYRYTRHIVE
+449 QKEYRHARHIVE
-461 PFCSLLKTTRPLLS
+461 PFCSFLKTTRPVLS
-475 PDEPHI
+475 SDEPHI
-481 FSIKDAFHSINLFQ
+481 FSIKDAFHSINLLHV
-495 IGIESRVLNKHSAPI
+495 GLESKVLNKHST
-510 PPSYLKLWT
+510 PSHLKLWT
-519 TCIFNEPYAKE
+519 TYIFDEPHAKD

-546 NTLSIDAEW
+546 NTLSLDAEW
-555 IWKKSRWDHLNII
+555 IWKKSRWDHLNVI
-568 WDWILNDNI
+568 WEWILNDNL

-592 KCAKDNYILDVSR
+592 KCAKDNYTLDVSR
-605 PLETLLASPVSNRR
+605 SLDTLLASPLSDRR
-619 NLISGKFFVRPHPCW
+619 NLITGKLFVRPHPHW
-634 SYNLNLRYGWHHP
+634 NYNLNLRYGWHRP
-647 NTQSYLEYQM
+647 DSPSYLEYQM

-689 KRKHKHCHPFG
+689 KRKQKHRHP

>member
-1 MKRLFLLCVGVILS
+1 MKRFFPLFIGVLLAHTL
-15 PFPSEGL
+15 PSEGL
-22 SHQQAIQKKV
+22 SHQQAVQKKI

-45 DVEDGVLHVHDGL
+45 DVEDGVLHIHDDL

-121 GSTMTISPSSII
+121 GSTITISPSSII

-148 LCLSGDYLEYSSKG
+148 ICLSGDYLKYSSDS
-162 VLSMGPTRLSICNTP
+162 VLSMGPSRLSICNTP
-177 LLFLPQVSIMPM
+177 VLLLPQISIMPM

-219 KHFSTTLFL
+219 KHCSTTLFL

-239 YNMRFSSQENPSNEL
+239 YNMRFSSQENPSNAIN
-254 HIKSYYAHRLAID
+254 IKSYYAHRLAID

-280 FTFSKEKTRLSG
+280 FTFSKKRAHLAG

-312 LKNTGPTEISL
+312 LKNTGPTEVSL
-323 GWRDDNLFGKVTSSV
+323 SWRDNNLFGKMTSSV

-348 ELPQITL
+348 ELPQAIL
-355 HHRPVTIGG
+355 HHRPVRIRR

-374 AGFLDFHFSDNILG
+374 AGFLDFHFSSNIPG
-388 SNFSSWRLSS
+388 SNFSSWRFSS
-398 AHKIYRSLAFPIG
+398 AHKVYRGLVLPIG
-411 ILTPTLSGTAIY
+411 TLTPSLSGTAIY
-423 YSRLLSQNTGH
+423 YTRMLSPNAAH
-434 WQLSGALSLD
+434 CQLSGSLSFD
-444 YRLSL
+444 YRVAL
-449 QKEYRYTRHIVE
+449 QKEYRHARHIVE
-461 PFCSLLKTTRPLLS
+461 PFCSFLKTTRPVLS
-475 PDEPHI
+475 SDEPHI
-481 FSIKDAFHSINLFQ
+481 FSIKDAFHSINLLHV
-495 IGIESRVLNKHSAPI
+495 GLESKVLNKHST
-510 PPSYLKLWT
+510 PSHLKLWT
-519 TCIFNEPYAKE
+519 TYIFDEPHAKD

-546 NTLSIDAEW
+546 NTLSLDAEW
-555 IWKKSRWDHLNII
+555 IWKKSRWDHLNVI
-568 WDWILNDNI
+568 WEWILNDNL

-592 KCAKDNYILDVSR
+592 KCAKDNYTLDVSR
-605 PLETLLASPVSNRR
+605 SLDTLLASPLSDRR
-619 NLISGKFFVRPHPCW
+619 NLITGKLFVRPHPHW
-634 SYNLNLRYGWHHP
+634 NYNLNLRYGWHRP
-647 NTQSYLEYQM
+647 DSPSYLEYQM

-689 KRKHKHCHPFG
+689 KRKQKHRHPFG

>member
-1 MKRLFLLCVGVILS
+1 MKRFFPLFIGVLLAYTL
-15 PFPSEGL
+15 PSEGL
-22 SHQQAIQKKV
+22 SHQQAVQKKI

-45 DVEDGVLHVHDGL
+45 DVEDGVLHIHDDL

-78 AHGNVMVNYRGKILI
+78 AHGNVMVNYRAKILI

-121 GSTMTISPSSII
+121 GSTITISPSSII

-148 LCLSGDYLEYSSKG
+148 ICLSGDYLKYSSDS
-162 VLSMGPTRLSICNTP
+162 VLSMGPSRLSICNTP
-177 LLFLPQVSIMPM
+177 VLLLPQISIMPM

-219 KHFSTTLFL
+219 KHCSTTLFL
-228 DSFFKHGIGLG
+228 DGFFKHGIGLG
-239 YNMRFSSQENPSNEL
+239 YNMRFSSQENPSNAIN
-254 HIKSYYAHRLAID
+254 IKSYYAHRLAID

-280 FTFSKEKTRLSG
+280 FTFSKERAHLAG

-298 SWETVADIFPNNFS
+298 SWETVVDIFPNNFS
-312 LKNTGPTEISL
+312 LKNTGPTEVSL
-323 GWRDDNLFGKVTSSV
+323 SWRDNNLFGKMTSSV

-348 ELPQITL
+348 ELPQAIL
-355 HHRPVTIGG
+355 HHRPVRIRR

-374 AGFLDFHFSDNILG
+374 AGFLDFHFSSNIPG
-388 SNFSSWRLSS
+388 SNFSSWRFSS
-398 AHKIYRSLAFPIG
+398 AHKVYRGLVLPIG
-411 ILTPTLSGTAIY
+411 TLTPSLSGTAIY
-423 YSRLLSQNTGH
+423 YTRMLSPNAAH
-434 WQLSGALSLD
+434 CQLSGSLSFD
-444 YRLSL
+444 YRVAL
-449 QKEYRYTRHIVE
+449 QKEYRHARHIVE
-461 PFCSLLKTTRPLLS
+461 PFCSFLKTTRPVLS
-475 PDEPHI
+475 SDEPHI
-481 FSIKDAFHSINLFQ
+481 FSIKDAFHSINLLHV
-495 IGIESRVLNKHSAPI
+495 GLESKVLNKHST
-510 PPSYLKLWT
+510 PSHLKLWT
-519 TCIFNEPYAKE
+519 TYIFDEPHAKD

-546 NTLSIDAEW
+546 NTLSLDAEW
-555 IWKKSRWDHLNII
+555 IWKKSRWDHLNVI
-568 WDWILNDNI
+568 WEWILNDNL

-592 KCAKDNYILDVSR
+592 KCAKDNYTLDVSR
-605 PLETLLASPVSNRR
+605 SLDTLLASPLSDRR
-619 NLISGKFFVRPHPCW
+619 NLITGKLFVRPHPHW
-634 SYNLNLRYGWHHP
+634 NYNLNLRYGWHRP
-647 NTQSYLEYQM
+647 DSPSYLEYQM

-689 KRKHKHCHPFG
+689 KRKQKHRHPFG